1 MVRVLSDNSLSML
14 IKSTAWRNITENL
27 PSDERQISWLLH
39 SVTEI
44 ILKVETRQTQLRQE
58 WLTMMFA
65 IQKNQLHKE
74 NLSTLPRQR
83 FMQMHCCALA
93 MVDFS
98 KKARVPKS
106 RVLKLGSN

>member
-65 IQKNQLHKE
+65 IQKKTNFIKRI
-74 NLSTLPRQR
+74 S
-83 FMQMHCCALA
+83 
-93 MVDFS
+93 
-98 KKARVPKS
+98 
-106 RVLKLGSN
+106 VLCQDNVLCKCIVVR